1 MRACHAIVPDWIIAL
16 RTGDNN
22 KRPWEEIM
30 QRHHWR
36 QRLSP
41 ALAAA
46 VAFALSAAAANA
58 EPRTVRIAK
67 QYGISYLPLTIMQE
81 NKLLEAEGKKLGLDL
96 TTDWIRFTGGPPMN
110 EALISGNL
118 DFASGGVGPLVTIW
132 ARTQTNLKVKGVASL
147 NSMPLYLNTIKPEIK
162 TIKDFTEK
170 DRIALPAVRVSIQA
184 VVLQMAAEKV
194 FGKGQEH
201 KLDPLT
207 VSLSHPDGLAQ
218 MMSGKSEITAHLT
231 SAPFQ
236 YQELA
241 DKRVHKVL
249 DSFEVLGGPHTFNI
263 VYATTK
269 LYTDNPKLIKAFVAA
284 LGEAMKEIKDDPAAA
299 AALWVKAD
307 RSKLPVEEALRIIK
321 LPENKWTMTPEKTM
335 VFADYM
341 SRVGMVPVKPA
352 SWKDMFF
359 DSIHDLPGS

>member
-1 MRACHAIVPDWIIAL
+1 
-16 RTGDNN
+16 
-22 KRPWEEIM
+22 M

-36 QRLSP
+36 QWLIP

-46 VAFALSAAAANA
+46 VAFALSASAANA

-81 NKLLEAEGKKLGLDL
+81 KKLLEAEGKKLGLDL
-96 TTDWIRFTGGPPMN
+96 ATDWIRFTGGPPMN

-132 ARTQTNLKVKGVASL
+132 ARTQNNLKVKGVASL

-162 TIKDFTEK
+162 TIKDFTDK

-263 VYATTK
+263 VYATSK
-269 LYTDNPKLIKAFVAA
+269 LYTENPKLIKAFVAA

-307 RSKLPVEEALRIIK
+307 KSKLPVAEALRIIK
-321 LPENKWTMTPEKTM
+321 LKENKWTMTPEKTM

-341 SRVGMVPVKPA
+341 SRVGMIPVKPA
-352 SWKDMFF
+352 SWKEMFF

>member
-1 MRACHAIVPDWIIAL
+1 MTQNHQQLWRWP
-16 RTGDNN
+16 
-22 KRPWEEIM
+22 IM
-30 QRHHWR
+30 
-36 QRLSP
+36 
-41 ALAAA
+41 AAA
-46 VAFALSAAAANA
+46 VAIATICAGSAGA
-58 EPRTVRIAK
+58 ETRTVRIAK

-81 NKLLEAEGKKLGLDL
+81 NKLLEAEGKKRGLDL
-96 TTDWIRFTGGPPMN
+96 TTEWIKFTGGPPMN

-132 ARTQTNLKVKGVASL
+132 ARTQNNLKVKGVAAL

-162 TIKDFTEK
+162 SIKDFTEK

-184 VVLQMAAEKV
+184 VVLQMAAEKT

-201 KLDPLT
+201 KLDAWT

-269 LYTDNPKLIKAFVAA
+269 LYTENPKLIEAFVAA

-321 LPENKWTMTPEKTM
+321 LKENKWTMTPEKTM

-341 SRVGMVPVKPA
+341 ARVGMVPVKA
-352 SWKDMFF
+352 TSWKDMFF
-359 DSIHDLPGS
+359 DAIHDLPGS